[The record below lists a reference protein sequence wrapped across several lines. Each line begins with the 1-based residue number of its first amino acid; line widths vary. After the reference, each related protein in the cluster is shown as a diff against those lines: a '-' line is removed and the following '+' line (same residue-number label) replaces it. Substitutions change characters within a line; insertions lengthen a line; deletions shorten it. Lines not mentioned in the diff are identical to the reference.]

1 MLRLRQLTVP
11 NTRSK
16 NKLSIRSRFSRS
28 KAETNVATRS
38 FVSSENPSLVNNVN
52 VIFLIL
58 SMFVC
63 VVSVCFFLIV
73 YLLLLNLCF
82 GFCLFLGRCASVET
96 VKKYLEEKVYPK
108 LEKKPFSVVY
118 VHTGVQRSENFPGI
132 SALRSIYDGIP
143 MEVKDNLQ
151 TVYFVHPDLQA
162 RLFFATFGRFLFTG
176 G

>member
-58 SMFVC
+58 SIFVC

-73 YLLLLNLCF
+73 YLLN
-82 GFCLFLGRCASVET
+82 FCLFIGRCASVET

>member
-58 SMFVC
+58 SIFVC
-63 VVSVCFFLIV
+63 VVSVCFFFKIV
-73 YLLLLNLCF
+73 YLLNVCF
-82 GFCLFLGRCASVET
+82 GFCLFIGRCASVET